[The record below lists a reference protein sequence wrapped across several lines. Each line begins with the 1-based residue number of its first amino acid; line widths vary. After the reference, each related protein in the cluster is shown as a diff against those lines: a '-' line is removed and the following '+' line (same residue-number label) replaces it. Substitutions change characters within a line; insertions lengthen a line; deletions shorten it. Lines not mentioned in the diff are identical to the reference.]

1 MTDVSKIASL
11 ILEKK
16 KNERRDFCTA
26 QMIFFS
32 VFFFFLCS
40 NHATQSSTR
49 ESAFLPSGI
58 SCGDTFSLGDATF
71 LFYVNKSLGA
81 GEGRGLSVNFDY

>member
-11 ILEKK
+11 ILGKK
-16 KNERRDFCTA
+16 MKEGIFAQHRR
-26 QMIFFS
+26 FFFPFS
-32 VFFFFLCS
+32 FFFLCS

-81 GEGRGLSVNFDY
+81 GKGRGLSVNFDY